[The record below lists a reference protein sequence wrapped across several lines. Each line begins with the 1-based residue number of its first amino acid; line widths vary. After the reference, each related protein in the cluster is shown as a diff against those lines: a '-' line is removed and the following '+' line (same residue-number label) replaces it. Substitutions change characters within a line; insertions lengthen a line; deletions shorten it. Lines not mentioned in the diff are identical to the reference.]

1 MTDFIVLTGFLG
13 SGKTTLLVDFLRQ
26 PEAVDTAVIVN
37 EAGEIDIDGAVI
49 AADAGDLPMAMLANG
64 CVCCSIANDLL
75 YTIEALVAS
84 REQAGLGRF
93 RRIVLETSGLAQ
105 PGPII
110 RSLGELGPLG
120 MRVSVI
126 AACDAAAPVFD
137 RDGFETAAAQ
147 VAAAGV
153 LVLTKLDRAGAAAIA
168 GLDARL
174 GAVNPL
180 AAHVI
185 EPDRGRR
192 ALLAFTTEAAIG
204 TINSPAIAFGHP
216 RIAVMTARIE
226 GAGIDAILEWLENL
240 SGLMGERLLRLKGVL
255 QPADIPD
262 RLLFQAVGSTFD
274 APRRFAGTAA
284 SGLVII
290 ARDVAMADISAM
302 QPEFPVRL
310 SKSRLQGGTRQGL
323 RAWPGIV
330 V

>member
-1 MTDFIVLTGFLG
+1 MTDFILLTGFLG
-13 SGKTTLLVDFLRQ
+13 SGKTTLLVDFLRH
-26 PEAVDTAVIVN
+26 PEAADTAVIVN

-84 REQAGLGRF
+84 RELSGQQPF

-126 AACDAAAPVFD
+126 AACDAAVPVLD
-137 RDGFETAAAQ
+137 REGFETAAAQ
-147 VAAAGV
+147 VAAASV
-153 LVLTKLDRAGAAAIA
+153 LVLTKLDRADMSGIA
-168 GLDARL
+168 QLGARL
-174 GAVNPL
+174 AGVNPL
-180 AAHVI
+180 ASHVI
-185 EPDRGRR
+185 EPDPARR
-192 ALLAFTTEAAIG
+192 ALLAFTTRAAPG
-204 TINSPAIAFGHP
+204 SVADPSAGHP

-240 SGLMGERLLRLKGVL
+240 SGLAGERLLRMKGVL
-255 QPADIPD
+255 QPADMTD

-274 APRRFAGTAA
+274 APRRFSGAA
-284 SGLVII
+284 EPGLVII
-290 ARDVAMADISAM
+290 ARDLAAAEIVAM
-302 QPEFPVRL
+302 QPDFPLVL
-310 SKSRLQGGTRQGL
+310 TTKSAGPFTTAAPPRL
-323 RAWPGIV
+323 RAY
-330 V
+330 